1 MITFFIFYEDLKYAT
16 FLSNVIIQTNNN
28 INLIGIDNKLS
39 KSSINYCNKSCPHII
54 IANENTHKKLHK
66 ILEFKYIDINISQN
80 EALVTQ
86 KISNQVKKFT
96 YDFSFS
102 HKLDLYNFK
111 KYVYNRL
118 QELKFNTA
126 FCGTRYLIDC
136 IIYAHEHPNCNINQI
151 ILKRFYKL
159 LAKKYNTNINSI
171 NWNIYT
177 SISDMY
183 KSTNVEFR
191 KNVYGIDFGI
201 TPQKIIQIFSDI
213 C

>member
-1 MITFFIFYEDLKYAT
+1 MVTFFIFYKDLKYAT
-16 FLSNVIIQTNNN
+16 FLSNVITQTNNN

-54 IANENTHKKLHK
+54 ITDEITHKKLSK
-66 ILEFKYIDINISQN
+66 ILEFKYITITISQN
-80 EALVTQ
+80 EPLMIQ

-118 QELKFNTA
+118 QDLKFNTT

-136 IIYAHEHPNCNINQI
+136 IVYAHEHPKYNVNQI
-151 ILKRFYKL
+151 ILNKFYKL
-159 LAKKYNTNINSI
+159 VAKKYNTNVNSI
-171 NWNIYT
+171 KWNVHT
-177 SISDMY
+177 AISDMY

-191 KNVYGIDFGI
+191 KKVYGTDFGV